1 MKSALKTIL
10 ISAAFLLSATILHAL
25 GSPGQTAGAVH
36 LVDEHDTNNQR
47 RPFLQERM
55 HPDDRFMVTL
65 FTDVWQ
71 DLPGDMDLKTIQRGI
86 SISALQD
93 MPLGRTNFSLAA
105 GLEFTSHNLFSDHR
119 YLYKVRNN
127 KFDFFPIDKDHEYD
141 KNKLSLN
148 YLEIPVQIRYRSRE
162 LPRTFRF
169 YAGMKAGRL
178 INAHTKFV
186 GKTFWYL
193 TYDDDETEATV
204 TSRKVKIKEHRLKNI
219 ADYRIGIT
227 GTIGYGSVNLNIYYP
242 LTGIFTENSAEDA
255 RPLSL
260 GVSLIL
266 F

>member
-1 MKSALKTIL
+1 MNTCRFIILFLALFVFGTL
-10 ISAAFLLSATILHAL
+10 LCASETGERNNYAFQSDGNDNT
-25 GSPGQTAGAVH
+25 
-36 LVDEHDTNNQR
+36 NQR

-71 DLPGDMDLKTIQRGI
+71 DLPGDMDLKSIQRGI
-86 SISALQD
+86 SISAFQD

-105 GLEFTSHNLFSDHR
+105 GLEFTSHNLYSDHR
-119 YLYKVRNN
+119 YLYHPKEN
-127 KFDFFPIDKDHEYD
+127 KFEFYPIDKAHEYD

-148 YLEIPVQIRYRSRE
+148 YLEIPVQFRYRSRE
-162 LPRTFRF
+162 LPRTFRL

-186 GKTFWYL
+186 GKEYYYTTF
-193 TYDDDETEATV
+193 DGNETETPA

-219 ADYRIGIT
+219 SNYRIGIT
-227 GTIGYGSVNLNIYYP
+227 GTIGYGSVNLHVYYP
-242 LTGIFTENSAEDA
+242 LTDLFTENNAEGA

-260 GVSLIL
+260 GVSFII